1 MRILFISD
9 IMGRPGRKCLAEG
22 LPVLRKRHGEQ
33 DFLIANGE
41 NAAAGRGLT
50 QKILEELFSL
60 GVDGVTSGNHIWD
73 KSEFVSHLSESAR
86 VIRPA
91 NYPEA
96 CPGQGVMKLEK
107 NGKTLVVINL
117 QGRVFLP
124 PLDCPFRVADDLLRT
139 IDDRCILV
147 DFHAEATSE
156 KRALGL
162 YLDGRVSAVLG
173 THTHVQTADEEVLP
187 GGTAYISDAGMTG
200 GHGGVIGM
208 KAECVLPRFLT
219 GMPSRFEVSEEN
231 VRVEGVL
238 LEIDDE
244 SGRACAIERIRFA
257 SGEQAE
263 NDAGSA

>member
-1 MRILFISD
+1 MRVLFVSD
-9 IMGRPGRKCLAEG
+9 IVGRPGRECLAEG
-22 LPVLRKRHGEQ
+22 LPFLRKKYGDP
-33 DFLIANGE
+33 DFLVVNGE

-50 QKILEELFSL
+50 VRILEDLFSL

-73 KSEFVSHLSESAR
+73 KSEFVPHLSESAR

-91 NYPEA
+91 NYPPA
-96 CPGQGVMKLEK
+96 CPGQGVMRLDR
-107 NGKTLVVINL
+107 NGKTLVVLNL
-117 QGRVFLP
+117 QGRVFMP
-124 PLDCPFRVADDLLRT
+124 PLDCPFRGADEILRT
-139 IDDRCILV
+139 IGDPCILV
-147 DFHAEATSE
+147 DFHAEATYE
-156 KRALGL
+156 KRAMGL

-219 GMPSRFEVSEEN
+219 GMPSRFEVADTG
-231 VRVEGVL
+231 VRLEGVF

-244 SGRACAIERIRFA
+244 SGRACSIERVRYVV
-257 SGEQAE
+257 GEGTNGHETHA
-263 NDAGSA
+263 